1 MKLIENRFYIG
12 NKYVMVYREVERV
25 ASQDSGDELCL
36 QDIRTHEKVFVP
48 MSWKEEKF
56 DLQQNIY
63 VSYYEMDKKNIYVKF
78 RAFVGQYKVFH
89 ERCKLQFDHGC
100 GKNLTLV
107 KCCCCGQLLQQG
119 INSGE
124 CIPTEP
130 NEDFKRDNR
139 LTCDEFN
146 I

>member
-25 ASQDSGDELCL
+25 VSQDSGDELCL

-63 VSYYEMDKKNIYVKF
+63 VHITRWIRKIYM
-78 RAFVGQYKVFH
+78 
-89 ERCKLQFDHGC
+89 
-100 GKNLTLV
+100 
-107 KCCCCGQLLQQG
+107 
-119 INSGE
+119 
-124 CIPTEP
+124 
-130 NEDFKRDNR
+130 
-139 LTCDEFN
+139 
-146 I
+146 